1 MNDPLQNQ
9 RLNDLVIRVYRS
21 LLQYANECWPWGGA
35 QEETE
40 QKTVAELAADQ
51 LHHLE
56 PLAELVLARS
66 QTIDYGIYP
75 MDFGELHYVALDY
88 LMHEL
93 LQNQSGLIA
102 TLEREQAAAVADAE
116 LTAILDDMVA
126 AERQHVAKLKELA
139 AKAPAALS

>member
-1 MNDPLQNQ
+1 
-9 RLNDLVIRVYRS
+9 
-21 LLQYANECWPWGGA
+21 
-35 QEETE
+35 
-40 QKTVAELAADQ
+40 
-51 LHHLE
+51 
-56 PLAELVLARS
+56 
-66 QTIDYGIYP
+66 
-75 MDFGELHYVALDY
+75 VALDY